1 MFQTHCRTYDVAMW
15 LCLAI
20 ATHSDRF
27 GVGKTVEDFSER
39 LWEFEEVM
47 ERERE
52 RDEVPFCRVPDAA
65 AANL

>member
-1 MFQTHCRTYDVAMW
+1 M
-15 LCLAI
+15 
-20 ATHSDRF
+20 
-27 GVGKTVEDFSER
+27 EDFSER

-52 RDEVPFCRVPDAA
+52 RDEKREEVPFCRVPDAA